1 MSSILNDNCDDLN
14 FDDSGES
21 ESNQPDNNSVKSSS
35 KKSRNKWKWLPFL
48 TFVNT
53 EKAKEYLETD
63 DFKKQWYLINILNNI
78 LLLK

>member
-1 MSSILNDNCDDLN
+1 MSSILNDNCDDFN

-21 ESNQPDNNSVKSSS
+21 ESNQSSS
-35 KKSRNKWKWLPFL
+35 TKSRNKWKWLSFL

-63 DFKKQWYLINILNNI
+63 DFKKQWYLINILTNI

>member
-1 MSSILNDNCDDLN
+1 MSSILNDNCDDFN

-35 KKSRNKWKWLPFL
+35 TKSRNKWKWLSFL

-63 DFKKQWYLINILNNI
+63 DFKKQWYLINILTNI